1 MGLTAA
7 QRGVLRST
15 VLAGAL
21 AAVVLLTRLGHN
33 RLTDWDEGIYAGI
46 SRAMVGPSWV
56 VPDWSARPWLPWWN
70 GQPWLEKPPLMLWI
84 TAIFFRLFGV
94 SEFTARLGSALSGVA
109 LVALLH
115 GWLTLRRS
123 TLAGWCCT
131 IMLLS
136 TFGFLH
142 VARVGEMDVLLSLG
156 CAMALIGLC
165 ELDRNNPAAW
175 LLFWVGFAIALM
187 TKGAA
192 SITLPITLLLTL
204 ATNRLS
210 VLNHTTNRLGAPHLD
225 FEMWAMW
232 ARHQARAFTLGLLL
246 FLAIVLP
253 WHLTMLHRFGH
264 LFLDQYLGL
273 HVLTRATSQI
283 EGHLTPWWFY
293 LRVLLVSAAPWVLL
307 YPFALWHTLTNPA
320 PTKPGCPIHARSLGM
335 SGSARGSIRPFAL
348 FALVVL
354 LLFSIAQTRLPHYI
368 APIYPALSVVT
379 AIWLEARLRP
389 RLLASPNPRAFA
401 LKSAAAAL
409 AAFALAALLT
419 AAPRRSLH
427 APRLPNG
434 DTTPDNRE
442 EIALLKQALPPPSA
456 QTPPTERQLLFL
468 RAGGYNP
475 IPAVAFYAARPV
487 QQVILGPQP
496 PSTRIE
502 IYTNDPVPLT
512 TQLHDREPH
521 LLLADRAL
529 AAQLPPE
536 LIFEPIATG
545 PTMVL
550 GRVRLR

>member
-1 MGLTAA
+1 MVSERFGYVGRMALTAA

-15 VLAGAL
+15 ALAGVL

-46 SRAMVGPSWV
+46 SRAMLGGSWLT
-56 VPDWSARPWLPWWN
+56 PHWN
-70 GQPWLEKPPLMLWI
+70 GHPWLEKPPLMLWI
-84 TAIFFRLFGV
+84 TAVFFRLFGV
-94 SEFTARLGSALSGVA
+94 SEFTARLGSALSGVV
-109 LVALLH
+109 LVMLLH
-115 GWLTLRRS
+115 GWLTLRRNALTAWLS
-123 TLAGWCCT
+123 TV
-131 IMLLS
+131 MLLS

-156 CAMALIGLC
+156 CAMALVGLS
-165 ELDRNNPAAW
+165 EVQRDTTSGW
-175 LLFWVGFAIALM
+175 WLFWIGAAVALM

-192 SITLPITLLLTL
+192 SITLAITFVL
-204 ATNRLS
+204 ALVFLAEVRRAMRS
-210 VLNHTTNRLGAPHLD
+210 GAFWLGA
-225 FEMWAMW
+225 A
-232 ARHQARAFTLGLLL
+232 L
-246 FLAIVLP
+246 FLALVLP
-253 WHLTMLHRFGH
+253 WHLAMFH
-264 LFLDQYLGL
+264 LAGEEFVQQYLGL

-283 EGHLTPWWFY
+283 EGHITPWWFY

-307 YPFALWHTLTNPA
+307 SPFALWHTLTNP
-320 PTKPGCPIHARSLGM
+320 GWPIHRAAPGPM
-335 SGSARGSIRPFAL
+335 SGEPQKPAEPPTNLRPFAI

-354 LLFSIAQTRLPHYI
+354 VLFSIAQTRLPHYI

-379 AIWLEARLRP
+379 AVWLEAWLRP

-487 QQVILGPQP
+487 QQVILVRQP
-496 PSTRIE
+496 LSTRID

-512 TQLHDREPH
+512 AKLQDREPH
-521 LLLADRAL
+521 LLLADRSL